1 MFSVAI
7 KENVVV
13 EYVKQLHCKS
23 VSSLAQTA
31 SQNVD
36 SKRVGRKVAVKSH
49 KRNIP
54 ISPEKL
60 YGTSQDYKFYRQ
72 ATCYQ
77 AQAPYGIPQDYHT
90 YQQATRSQ
98 TKHLMNQNRQLPQY
112 NSNFVNVIRDVTCN
126 EVLMT
131 LVNLCDNRVSFC

>member
-1 MFSVAI
+1 M
-7 KENVVV
+7 V
-13 EYVKQLHCKS
+13 EYVKQLHRTS

-36 SKRVGRKVAVKSH
+36 SKRVDRKVAVKSR

-60 YGTSQDYKFYRQ
+60 YGTSQDYQFYRQ
-72 ATCYQ
+72 ATCYK

-98 TKHLMNQNRQLPQY
+98 TKPLMNQNRQMSQH
-112 NSNFVNVIRDVTCN
+112 NSNFINAIRDVTCS
-126 EVLMT
+126 EVLIT
-131 LVNLCDNRVSFC
+131 LVNFYDNRVSVC

>member
-1 MFSVAI
+1 M
-7 KENVVV
+7 
-13 EYVKQLHCKS
+13 
-23 VSSLAQTA
+23 AQTA

-54 ISPEKL
+54 TSPEKL
-60 YGTSQDYKFYRQ
+60 YGTSQDYEFYRQ

-90 YQQATRSQ
+90 YQQARRSQ
-98 TKHLMNQNRQLPQY
+98 TKHLMNQNRQMPQH
-112 NSNFVNVIRDVTCN
+112 NSNFVNAIRDVTCN

-131 LVNLCDNRVSFC
+131 LVNLCDNRVSVCQGCNGPVKANGLPFPPPPYN